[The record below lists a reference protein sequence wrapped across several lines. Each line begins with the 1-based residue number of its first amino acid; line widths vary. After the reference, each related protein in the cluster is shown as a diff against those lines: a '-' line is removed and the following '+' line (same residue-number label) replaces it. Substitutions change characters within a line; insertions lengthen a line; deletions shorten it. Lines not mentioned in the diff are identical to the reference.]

1 MTPSQYR
8 YDTVR
13 EFSMKLKTLAEEYQ
27 VKIKKYQRR
36 ITVIDVT
43 VYSVSGVMAGAGI
56 ILSSV
61 TMIASVAVPIC
72 ISAATTIAGVAT
84 AITKKLSCSQIKLND
99 YTVKHHIVSNAHSQ
113 LSTMIS
119 SSIDDSFISDDEFSA
134 MVRLY
139 DSTMS
144 KLESNFNDFNNNNNN
159 NNDNVRDIVARTAS
173 TNSGEYRPGENS
185 ADIGGNEDAGVQ
197 H

>member
-1 MTPSQYR
+1 M
-8 YDTVR
+8 
-13 EFSMKLKTLAEEYQ
+13 
-27 VKIKKYQRR
+27 
-36 ITVIDVT
+36 
-43 VYSVSGVMAGAGI
+43 SGVMAGNGI

-61 TMIASVAVPIC
+61 TMIAPVAVPIC
-72 ISAATTIAGVAT
+72 ILKVTTNAGVAT
-84 AITKKLSCSQIKLND
+84 AITKKLSSCSQIKLND

-119 SSIDDSFISDDEFSA
+119 SSIDDSFISDDEFLA

-144 KLESNFNDFNNNNNN
+144 KMESNFNDFNNNNNT

-173 TNSGEYRPGENS
+173 TNSGE
-185 ADIGGNEDAGVQ
+185 
-197 H
+197 